1 MLFDK
6 TNDVVVL
13 VRRRLEAALAIG
25 SNDEL
30 VTVYAS
36 ASTVQTYIRRVAQ
49 AIPPVERIACIYQY
63 FLNVQALFEIVVSVL
78 CRVILNLFTLYFYRP
93 SPTPCAPALTPAS
106 KAREAMSCGESTPG
120 LK

>member
-1 MLFDK
+1 MLFDEAY
-6 TNDVVVL
+6 DIVVL
-13 VRRRLEAALAIG
+13 MRWRLEAALAIG

-63 FLNVQALFEIVVSVL
+63 VLNTQALFEVVVSE
-78 CRVILNLFTLYFYRP
+78 F
-93 SPTPCAPALTPAS
+93 
-106 KAREAMSCGESTPG
+106 
-120 LK
+120 